1 MQKVLG
7 IVKRRYLPDET
18 VSGEQVLDLYK
29 TNIGFEVEVKG
40 KIIKF
45 EQKQNEEN
53 VKIYRDDKVYLLF
66 DLDVSKKPIGIK
78 AVK

>member
-1 MQKVLG
+1 M
-7 IVKRRYLPDET
+7 
-18 VSGEQVLDLYK
+18 SGEQVLDLYK